1 MANLLALP
9 KTRPTPT
16 IVPLVLIRQP
26 WVPPRFALVTP
37 PFFFQ
42 SIPPIL
48 VLLESTT
55 LSISRIQDLLLVMNN
70 QIVQRLWEQSPPK
83 STPSMDNPMDIE

>member
-1 MANLLALP
+1 MANLLTLR
-9 KTRPTPT
+9 KIQPTPT
-16 IVPLVLIRQP
+16 TVPPVLIGRP
-26 WVPPRFALVTP
+26 WVPPRFALVVP

-48 VLLESTT
+48 VFLESTT
-55 LSISRIQDLLLVMNN
+55 SSTSRTQDLLLVMND
-70 QIVQRLWEQSPPK
+70 QIVQRLWEQSPLE